1 MKLIDRSC
9 GECKQNYNCE
19 YLASLRRVVAIINQD
34 VGRYYS
40 WSIYF
45 GTDDEYKLVHTY
57 CSGENFITISCG
69 AVKKMTEE
77 DIFQTFIEFMCPN
90 TSISDDNEN
99 IIIES
104 ETTSHEE
111 KIEKIKKALKIDNPI
126 NIFSSEVVNG
136 FADINGIINI
146 SSAALDDLDF
156 NEIAFIIAHEKAHID
171 NNDNKKKSNIIN
183 AVQNT
188 AKEILDSDQGL
199 LSKLA
204 DVAKVSAIGYASF
217 VAQSQAA
224 EIAAD
229 VQAKKMLREA
239 NLSADG
245 GEKLMRRFNNGFSF
259 THPSSNLRNAIIKKI

>member
-1 MKLIDRSC
+1 MKLIDGFC

-19 YLASLRRVVAIINQD
+19 YLASLRRAVARVNEG

-45 GTDDEYKLVHTY
+45 GTDDEYKLAHNY
-57 CSGENFITISCG
+57 CSGENFITMTCG
-69 AVKKMTEE
+69 AVKKLSEE
-77 DIFQTFIEFMCPN
+77 QIVQTLIDF
-90 TSISDDNEN
+90 TQSDLGSSNDND
-99 IIIES
+99 IIES

-126 NIFSSEVVNG
+126 NIFPSRVVNG
-136 FADINGIINI
+136 FTDINNIINI

-171 NNDNKKKSNIIN
+171 NNDSKKKSNIIN
-183 AVQNT
+183 AAQNT

-199 LSKLA
+199 FSKLV

-217 VAQSQAA
+217 VVQSQSA

-239 NLSADG
+239 NLSTDG